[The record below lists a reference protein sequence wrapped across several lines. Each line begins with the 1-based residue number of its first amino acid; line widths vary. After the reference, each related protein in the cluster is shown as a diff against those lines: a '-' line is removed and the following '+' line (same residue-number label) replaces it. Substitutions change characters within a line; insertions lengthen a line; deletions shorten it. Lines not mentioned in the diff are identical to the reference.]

1 MTNGI
6 CACIKIGIMKDVTQK
21 SIPNECPG
29 CHEQLRQVEAEYM
42 AKHNLEKCVKC
53 RAKAE
58 KPIVVK
64 K

>member
-1 MTNGI
+1 MTNGMP
-6 CACIKIGIMKDVTQK
+6 ACIKIGIMKDVTQK
-21 SIPNECPG
+21 SIPSECPG
-29 CHEQLRQVEAEYM
+29 CGEPLREIEAEYM
-42 AKHNLEKCVKC
+42 ANHNLEKCVKC

>member
-1 MTNGI
+1 MP
-6 CACIKIGIMKDVTQK
+6 ACMKVGTMNSVTQTP
-21 SIPNECPG
+21 IPSECPG
-29 CHEQLRQVEAEYM
+29 CHEPLREVEARYM
-42 AKHNLEKCVKC
+42 AEHNLEKCVKC